1 MAALF
6 DKLLGRGPERA
17 QHATPEI
24 PPNVGKRLGRGRQE
38 MKRDAPKRRL
48 CVRFERGD
56 TYWFLDGQGKL
67 NFQATTPGTSR
78 RSGKPAHRVRNK
90 YNFIRPIITAKV
102 SASSQRIPGFEVVPT
117 STDPQ
122 KWGGARLAERV
133 AVAGYD
139 TWRLHDADVRASY
152 LAIGGGGEAFA
163 VPYFDPNVGPYHE
176 IEGDPDPLTGEPTSR
191 MVGEGELKVFV
202 VGGNECYWE
211 PGCAFMDSR
220 WHAIERAVPVEFIEE
235 MPGFFGEKIAPDA
248 NTSDIP
254 TDTHPEHMA
263 MLTEYFERPCQSYPE
278 GRHLAIASGRQVVPE
293 RQYPLRTRAGDVVDE
308 PVPHRLA
315 WDMDD
320 GSQRDFGLTWQ
331 LIDPQRTAQDAR
343 NKAVEW
349 KNRALNPQWWARVN
363 SLISPRTDEPG
374 VTNYYQGDQR
384 PEQEQV
390 QPIPDSL
397 FRIADIAKQDMRE
410 IGFDVS
416 IQADPNVA
424 ARTVNAVVEQ
434 TNLQWAQF
442 LIGKADWWSRL
453 MRHCLLL
460 VSCHYTEPRLLK
472 FRGRDGWETISDF
485 EGIQLMDEI
494 DVRVNASSLPT
505 LTRAQVREMLDWI
518 TQRFPGWL
526 NPQDAL
532 AALESGNLDRLM
544 ASYWLDVARSNT
556 VVMKIR
562 DGSVMS
568 MPPRGTVNPITKQPI
583 VDPETGEEMPY
594 PGYMPDEQDNLDVWE
609 RVFSDWMKTDDY
621 AMQPPEG
628 QEVARQVWDAIEAL
642 KTAKAQRAA
651 MQQAAMAEN
660 LGMSNAAKT
669 GAAKPLPSLPG
680 PDAGTT

>member
-1 MAALF
+1 MAALL
-6 DKLLGRGPERA
+6 DKLLGRGAEPAPTE
-17 QHATPEI
+17 EI
-24 PPNVGKRLGRGRQE
+24 PPNVQKRLKRGRDD

-48 CVRFERGD
+48 CARFERGD

-139 TWRLHDADVRASY
+139 TWRLHDVDVRASY
-152 LAIGGGGEAFA
+152 LAIGAGGEAFA
-163 VPYFDPNVGPYHE
+163 VPYFDPNVGPYHAV
-176 IEGDPDPLTGEPTSR
+176 PDEQTGEER
-191 MVGEGELKVFV
+191 MVGEGEVKVFV

-211 PGCAFMDSR
+211 PGCSFMDSR

-235 MPGFFGEKIAPDA
+235 MPGFFGDPIAPDA
-248 NTSDIP
+248 STSDIP

-263 MLTEYFERPCQSYPE
+263 MLTEYFERPCREYPE
-278 GRHLAIASGRQVVPE
+278 GRHLAIAGSRQVVPE

-315 WDMDD
+315 WDLDD

-343 NKAVEW
+343 NKAIEW

-374 VTNYYQGDQR
+374 VTNYYQGDQK

-397 FRIADIAKQDMRE
+397 FRIADVAKADMHE
-410 IGFDVS
+410 IGFDTS

-434 TNLQWAQF
+434 TNLQWAAF

-453 MRHCLLL
+453 MRHCLLY

-472 FRGRDGWETISDF
+472 FRGRDGWETIADF
-485 EGIQLMDEI
+485 EGIQLVDEI

-505 LTRAQVREMLDWI
+505 LTRAQVRDMLNWI
-518 TQRFPGWL
+518 ATTFPGWL

-544 ASYWLDVARSNT
+544 TSYWLDVARANT
-556 VVMKIR
+556 VVQKIR

-568 MPPRGTVNPITKQPI
+568 MPPRGTVDPITKQPI
-583 VDPETGEEMPY
+583 IDPMTSEPMPY
-594 PGYMPDEQDNLDVWE
+594 PGYMPDEQDNLQIWE

-621 AMQPPEG
+621 ASQAPEA
-628 QEVARQVWDAIEAL
+628 QEVARQIWDGIQTL
-642 KTAKAQRAA
+642 KTAQAQREAA
-651 MQQAAMAEN
+651 QQTAMAEQ
-660 LGMSNAAKT
+660 LGMANAT
-669 GAAKPLPSLPG
+669 KPAQPKVLPSQP
-680 PDAGTT
+680 AGGE